1 MSLFQLQNIT
11 KTFDKVVLQDVT
23 LTVGRGEIMGLLGE
37 SGSGKSTLLR
47 IAAGLIDADS
57 GQVLLKNK
65 AIAPAYDKLI
75 PGHADIKIVHQDY
88 ELFAQLTVQE
98 NISYALRFYE
108 KQYQIARTQE
118 LIELCH
124 LEDVAAKPAKL
135 LSGGEK
141 QRTAIAKA
149 IAEKPKVLLLDEPFA
164 HLDLL
169 NRNRLSQSIQRLV
182 SQLGLACIFVTH
194 DAPNALALSDRMGV
208 LRDGILLRIDTPE
221 NIYRSPKNAYIAEL
235 TGDVTILKVHLIN
248 KIFGTNLV
256 ATFADK
262 TIGIRPENILIALQS
277 TGQAVEAVVKQVIFG
292 GSHYKV
298 QVMIEK
304 QKIWGYSLEKPV
316 SNQIVFVSLR

>member
-1 MSLFQLQNIT
+1 MPIFQLQNIT
-11 KTFDKVVLQDVT
+11 KTFDKAVLQNVT
-23 LTVGRGEIMGLLGE
+23 LAIGRGEIVGLLGE

-47 IAAGLIDADS
+47 IAAGLIDTDS

-65 AIAPAYDKLI
+65 AITPAYDKLI

-88 ELFAQLTVQE
+88 ELFAQLTVSE

-108 KQYQIARTQE
+108 KQYQQGRTQE

-182 SQLGLACIFVTH
+182 TQMGLACIFVTH

-208 LRDGILLRIDTPE
+208 LRDGVLLQTDTPE
-221 NIYRSPKNAYIAEL
+221 NIYRSPNDAYIAEL
-235 TGDVTILKVHLIN
+235 TGEVTILKASFVN
-248 KIFGTNLV
+248 RTFGVYPPTL
-256 ATFADK
+256 FLDK
-262 TIGIRPENILIALQS
+262 TMAIRPENIVIDLLPS
-277 TGQAVEAVVKQVIFG
+277 GNSVEAVVEQVVFG
-292 GSHYKV
+292 GSHYKIL
-298 QVMIEK
+298 VMIEK
-304 QKIWGYSLEKPV
+304 QKIWGYSTEKPMV
-316 SNQIVFVSLR
+316 NQIVFVSLR

>member
-11 KTFDKVVLQDVT
+11 KSFGKIVLQDVS
-23 LTVGRGEIMGLLGE
+23 LAVNRGDTFGLLGE

-47 IAAGLIDADS
+47 IAAGLTDADS
-57 GQVLLKNK
+57 GMVLLKNK

-88 ELFAQLTVQE
+88 ELFAQLTVKE

-108 KQYQIARTQE
+108 KQYQQARTQE

-124 LEDVAAKPAKL
+124 LESVAIKPAKL

-182 SQLGLACIFVTH
+182 SQMGLACIFVTH
-194 DAPNALALSDRMGV
+194 DAPNALALSNKMGV
-208 LRDGILLRIDTPE
+208 LKDGILLQIDTPE
-221 NIYRSPKNAYIAEL
+221 NIYHAPNNAYIAEL
-235 TGDVTILKVHLIN
+235 TGEVTILKVSFIN
-248 KIFGTNLV
+248 KIFGVPPTHSFSDRTT
-256 ATFADK
+256 A
-262 TIGIRPENILIALQS
+262 IRPENILIERLPS
-277 TGQAVEAVVKQVIFG
+277 DNSIEATVKQVVFG
-292 GSHYKV
+292 GSHYKI
-298 QVMIEK
+298 QVMIDK
-304 QKIWGYSLEKPV
+304 QKIWGQSPQKPV
-316 SNQIVFVSLR
+316 EGQIVFVSLR

>member
-11 KTFDKVVLQDVT
+11 KTFDKTVLQNVT
-23 LTVGRGEIMGLLGE
+23 LVVGRGEIFGLLGE

-47 IAAGLIDADS
+47 IAAGLVDADI

-88 ELFAQLTVQE
+88 ELFAQLTVRE

-108 KQYQIARTQE
+108 KQYQKTRTEE
-118 LIELCH
+118 LIELCQ
-124 LEDVAAKPAKL
+124 LENVATKPAKL

-194 DAPNALALSDRMGV
+194 DAPNALALSDKMGV
-208 LRDGILLRIDTPE
+208 LQNGILLQTDTPE
-221 NIYRSPKNAYIAEL
+221 NIYHSPTNRYIAEL
-235 TGDVTILKVHLIN
+235 TGEANILKTSTIN
-248 KIFGTNLV
+248 GIFDTNLTS
-256 ATFADK
+256 TFADK
-262 TIGIRPENILIALQS
+262 TVLIRPENIIINHQHLIGS
-277 TGQAVEAVVKQVIFG
+277 VEAIVKQVVFG

-298 QVMIEK
+298 QVLIDK
-304 QKIWGYSLEKPV
+304 QKIWGQSTTKPAT
-316 SNQIVFVSLR
+316 NQIVFASLR